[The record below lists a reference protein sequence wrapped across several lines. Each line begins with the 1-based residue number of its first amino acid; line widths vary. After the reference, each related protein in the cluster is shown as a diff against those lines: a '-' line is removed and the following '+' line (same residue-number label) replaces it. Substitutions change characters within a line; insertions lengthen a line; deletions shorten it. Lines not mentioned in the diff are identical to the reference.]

1 VRHYLRA
8 KLAATRRIR
17 LWKRCIYMYIYVCVV
32 YIYICGYMYINV
44 YVYVCVYLY
53 MCMHILSMRIT
64 CRVIRVNSALQQNI
78 YVHIHD

>member
-1 VRHYLRA
+1 
-8 KLAATRRIR
+8 
-17 LWKRCIYMYIYVCVV
+17 
-32 YIYICGYMYINV
+32 MYINV